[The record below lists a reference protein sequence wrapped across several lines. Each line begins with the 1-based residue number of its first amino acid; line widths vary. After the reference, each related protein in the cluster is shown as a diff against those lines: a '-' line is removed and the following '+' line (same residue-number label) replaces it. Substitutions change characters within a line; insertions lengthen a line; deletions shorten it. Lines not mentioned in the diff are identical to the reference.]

1 MKKLLTTTALA
12 VSLCAG
18 AAFPASAETVV
29 GTGSTCR
36 RMAGNQPMAWTMTR

>member
-18 AAFPASAETVV
+18 ATFPTSAETVV
-29 GTGSTCR
+29 GNHPECSAI
-36 RMAGNQPMAWTMTR
+36 MHLID